1 MIWVQAE
8 AAAAQEAKQAAVV
21 RASAVE
27 EQMASVQQV
36 GIEAHPLDHQPDS
49 SHEGW
54 ISIAVM
60 LV

>member
-8 AAAAQEAKQAAVV
+8 VAAAREAKQAAVM

-36 GIEAHPLDHQPDS
+36 GIKAHPLDHRPET
-49 SHEGW
+49 SHVG
-54 ISIAVM
+54 
-60 LV
+60 